1 MAKKILLIED
11 DEALIEALR
20 EKFQEGGFSLLAS
33 SDGEAGLKM
42 AEEERPDAILLDLV
56 LPRKHGFEVLEE
68 LKKTERLSEIPVIV
82 FTNLESSED
91 IERAY
96 SLGAR
101 AYLIKANYTPMEVV
115 KKVIDV
121 LAGSEGLP

>member
-11 DEALIEALR
+11 DEALVAALR
-20 EKFQEGGFSLLAS
+20 EKFQEGGFSVLAS
-33 SDGEAGLKM
+33 FDGEAGLKT

-56 LPRKHGFEVLEE
+56 LPRKNGFEVLEE
-68 LKKTERLSEIPVIV
+68 LKKTERLSEIPVVV
-82 FTNLESSED
+82 FTNLESGED

-101 AYLIKANYTPMEVV
+101 AYLIKANYLLAEVV

-121 LAGSEGLP
+121 LAQRQSP